1 MRTRG
6 GRRRKK
12 APFPKIPTLF
22 FVAQNPTS
30 PSPTLTSHLVPRVHA
45 QGAAAMGTFSSK
57 GLLAGAYADGSE
69 THKTTEE
76 FEAYWMGQIEN
87 DKEMAGE
94 SGRAGGL
101 PWGMEGREKVRA
113 AEAKAYGAADAD
125 AGVRSAYGG
134 GTPGSGVSQTLTKA
148 FATERHASVG
158 GSEAFVP
165 EVALLRVATLT
176 LETLTAT
183 LTAKPT
189 PLEAEDRAAFA
200 AAVKKCLAAV
210 LHCRT

>member
-1 MRTRG
+1 
-6 GRRRKK
+6 
-12 APFPKIPTLF
+12 
-22 FVAQNPTS
+22 
-30 PSPTLTSHLVPRVHA
+30 
-45 QGAAAMGTFSSK
+45 
-57 GLLAGAYADGSE
+57 
-69 THKTTEE
+69 
-76 FEAYWMGQIEN
+76 
-87 DKEMAGE
+87 
-94 SGRAGGL
+94 
-101 PWGMEGREKVRA
+101 MEGREKVRA
-113 AEAKAYGAADAD
+113 AEAKAYGAADAA